1 MNFLEKLNP
10 EQREAVLQ
18 IDGPL
23 LILAGAG
30 SGKTRVITYRI
41 AYLIGDGHA
50 APDEVLAVTFTNKAA
65 GEMRERVESVLGE
78 ECNGVWLSTFH
89 SLCARLLR
97 REAPHI
103 GLSRDFVIYDSSDQ
117 VAVVKQAQR
126 ELGIDDKL
134 VPPRAALARISHC
147 KNRMEGPDALG
158 GAGNLRDEQIA
169 KIYEK
174 YLRALVD
181 SNALD
186 FDDLLLKTVELF
198 ETSPQV
204 RERYARKF
212 KYVMVDEYQDTN
224 RPQYMLIKRLAE
236 THRNLAV
243 VGDPDQSIYKWRGA
257 DLRNILDFEQDFG
270 DARIVRLE
278 QNYRST
284 QVILDAA
291 TAVIQQNRNRK
302 DKRLWT
308 DRKGGRKIV
317 YFRGG
322 DELEEADFITRSIKQ
337 ARAED
342 IDTMMA
348 VLYRTNA
355 QSRAIED
362 SLMRESIPYKIIG
375 GVRFYERKE
384 IKDALAY
391 LKLIINPHDDVSLR
405 RVINVPA
412 RGIGKGVMDALQAID
427 PEAVVAD
434 APPLLAAGL
443 AEVSSARSLWGRLVY
458 AVDEA
463 KLPNRAVASLRA
475 FRDLIVGLAEVART
489 DAVYTTIGKM
499 LDQSGYLNDLREENS
514 EEANER
520 IENLMELAS
529 AAKEYETR
537 EAEASIGG
545 FVDRLSLLSE
555 ADEESGTREA
565 KVWMMTMHAAKGLEF
580 PIVIIAGMEEGL
592 FPHSRSAEDEDELEE
607 ERRLCYVGMT
617 RAESRLILTG
627 AARRR
632 VFGEYHST
640 QPSRFLDEIPG
651 ELIERITPAYA
662 AAYQSNFAHAHYEF
676 RTNPYGR
683 KGKGAK
689 FREETAGYAYEAED
703 QRAGAALRT
712 GMRVRHAQFGV
723 GTVLSVEE
731 HSDDLK
737 ITVRFNSVGQK
748 KLLAKFAKLEP
759 A

>member
-1 MNFLEKLNP
+1 MNFLDKLNP
-10 EQREAVLQ
+10 EQREAVLHT
-18 IDGPL
+18 DGPL

-30 SGKTRVITYRI
+30 SGKTRVITFRI
-41 AYLIGDGHA
+41 AYLIGNGHA
-50 APDEVLAVTFTNKAA
+50 RADEVLAVTFTNKAA
-65 GEMRERVESVLGE
+65 GEMRERVEAVLGE
-78 ECNGVWLSTFH
+78 DANGVWLSTFH

-117 VAVVKQAQR
+117 VAVVKQASR

-134 VPPRAALARISHC
+134 VPPRAALSRISQA
-147 KNRMEGPDALG
+147 KNRMEGPESLR
-158 GAGNLRDEQIA
+158 GAWNLRDEQIA

-174 YLRALVD
+174 YIVALRE

-198 ETSPQV
+198 ETSGAV

-236 THRNLAV
+236 MHRNLAV

-257 DLRNILDFEQDFG
+257 DLRNILDFETDFG
-270 DARIVRLE
+270 DAKIVRLE

-308 DRKGGRKIV
+308 DRQGGHKIV

-322 DELEEADFITRSIKQ
+322 DELEEADFITKSIKQ

-342 IDTMMA
+342 VDTMMA

-362 SLMRESIPYKIIG
+362 QLMRESIPYKIIG

-412 RGIGKGVMDALQAID
+412 RGVGKGVMDSLHAID
-427 PEAVVAD
+427 PDRIAAE

-443 AEVSSARSLWGRLVY
+443 AEVSSARSLWARLVY
-458 AVDEA
+458 AVDEG
-463 KLPNRAVASLRA
+463 KLGNRAVSALRV
-475 FRDLIVGLAEVART
+475 FRDLIVGLAQEAQT
-489 DAVYTTIGKM
+489 DTVSISIGKM
-499 LDQSGYLNDLREENS
+499 LDRSGYLKDLRDENT

-520 IENLMELAS
+520 TENLMELVS
-529 AAKEYETR
+529 AARDYESR
-537 EAEASIGG
+537 DPEASLGG

-555 ADEESGTREA
+555 VDEEQGTKNAR
-565 KVWMMTMHAAKGLEF
+565 VWLMSMHAAKGLEF
-580 PIVIIAGMEEGL
+580 PVVFIAGMEENL
-592 FPHSRSAEDEDELEE
+592 FPHSRSSEDEDELEE
-607 ERRLCYVGMT
+607 ERRLFYVGMT
-617 RAESRLILTG
+617 RAESRLFLTG

-632 VFGEYHST
+632 HFGEYQST
-640 QPSRFLDEIPG
+640 EPSRFLDEVPS
-651 ELIERITPAYA
+651 ELVERITPAYSSH
-662 AAYQSNFAHAHYEF
+662 QGSFAHAHYEF

-683 KGKGAK
+683 GGRGGRFK
-689 FREETAGYAYEAED
+689 EETPRYEDED
-703 QRAGAALRT
+703 QSATGVRV
-712 GMRVRHAQFGV
+712 GMRVKHAQFGV
-723 GTVLSVEE
+723 GVVLAVEE
-731 HSDDLK
+731 HTDDYK

-748 KLLAKFAKLEP
+748 KLLARFAKLEP

>member
-1 MNFLEKLNP
+1 MNFLDKLNP

-50 APDEVLAVTFTNKAA
+50 KPDEVLAVTFTNKAA

-97 REAPHI
+97 REAPNI

-117 VAVVKQAQR
+117 VAVVKQAER

-134 VPPRAALARISHC
+134 VPPRVALSRISHC
-147 KNRMEGPDALG
+147 KNRMEGPDALR
-158 GAGNLRDEQIA
+158 GAWNLRDEQIA
-169 KIYEK
+169 KIYER
-174 YLRALVD
+174 YLRALTD

-198 ETSPQV
+198 EKSPQV

-236 THRNLAV
+236 IHRNLAV

-257 DLRNILDFEQDFG
+257 DLRNILDFEHDFG

-308 DRKGGRKIV
+308 DRKGGKKIV

-342 IDTMMA
+342 IDTMIA

-412 RGIGKGVMDALQAID
+412 RGIGKGVMDSLQAID

-443 AEVSSARSLWGRLVY
+443 AEVSSARSLWARLVY
-458 AVDEA
+458 AVDEN

-475 FRDLIVGLAEVART
+475 FRDLIVGLAAVART
-489 DAVYTTIGKM
+489 DSVYTTIGKM
-499 LDQSGYLNDLREENS
+499 LDQSGYLNDLREENT

-537 EAEASIGG
+537 EPEASIGG

-580 PIVIIAGMEEGL
+580 PVVVIAGMEEGL

-632 VFGEYHST
+632 VFGEYQST
-640 QPSRFLDEIPG
+640 EPSRFLAEIPA
-651 ELIERITPAYA
+651 ELIERITPAYSST
-662 AAYQSNFAHAHYEF
+662 YQGNFAHAHYEF

-689 FREETAGYAYEAED
+689 FREEGPSYSYEDED
-703 QRAGAALRT
+703 QSMMAGLRP
-712 GMRVRHAQFGV
+712 GLRVRHAQFGV
-723 GTVLSVEE
+723 GTVISVEE
-731 HSDDLK
+731 HTDDLK